1 MRLYELDNH
10 SLWHLMLDCS
20 GGFYTDPVFN
30 ALPTRE
36 EEEEEEGEE
45 EFEYHEEEKNGD
57 VKKSD
62 DKSIP

>member
-1 MRLYELDNH
+1 
-10 SLWHLMLDCS
+10 MLDCS